1 MVDIHTLSYDFI
13 SLLTNNPEYIT
24 RTIITEDMIQEE
36 YKLYFKIILE
46 QYSRLKRIDVVELE
60 KKNLRSLY
68 ESCLYN
74 GIAVD
79 IKDSF
84 QSYQFEIIKIYKKKI
99 ANDLYNEW
107 NKDVIDDNEYFRRL
121 SNLQSITPTR
131 IKKLTKKDVLHSLA
145 KEGKRIV
152 FNRFSLLMY
161 TLKLEEHD
169 LLTLSG
175 DTGKGKTS
183 LAINLLEDLSRSYP
197 CLYFNMEMSND
208 QMNGRLTAIYSKQ
221 NLNELDKYNNQND
234 SFKKEV
240 SFRLDNLF
248 KNRDIYIV
256 SESQNMNKITSTI
269 ASFNQNKHFIV
280 FIDHAGLISV
290 KGAKNAKERLDEVY
304 KTLRK
309 LSIDYNCTII
319 SLCQLNRESVKNNPR
334 PKLSSLK
341 DSSEIEQ
348 SSSKVGFIF
357 SVENDAKENYYF
369 EIAKNRN
376 GITGTM
382 NLTYNK
388 QNQVMEIVAKK

>member
-369 EIAKNRN
+369 EITKNRN

>member
-1 MVDIHTLSYDFI
+1 
-13 SLLTNNPEYIT
+13 
-24 RTIITEDMIQEE
+24 
-36 YKLYFKIILE
+36 
-46 QYSRLKRIDVVELE
+46 
-60 KKNLRSLY
+60 
-68 ESCLYN
+68 
-74 GIAVD
+74 
-79 IKDSF
+79 
-84 QSYQFEIIKIYKKKI
+84 
-99 ANDLYNEW
+99 
-107 NKDVIDDNEYFRRL
+107 
-121 SNLQSITPTR
+121 
-131 IKKLTKKDVLHSLA
+131 
-145 KEGKRIV
+145 
-152 FNRFSLLMY
+152 
-161 TLKLEEHD
+161 
-169 LLTLSG
+169 
-175 DTGKGKTS
+175 
-183 LAINLLEDLSRSYP
+183 
-197 CLYFNMEMSND
+197 
-208 QMNGRLTAIYSKQ
+208 
-221 NLNELDKYNNQND
+221 
-234 SFKKEV
+234 
-240 SFRLDNLF
+240 
-248 KNRDIYIV
+248 
-256 SESQNMNKITSTI
+256 MNKITSTI

>member
-84 QSYQFEIIKIYKKKI
+84 QSYQFEIIKIYKRKI

>member
-234 SFKKEV
+234 SFKKEA

>member
-208 QMNGRLTAIYSKQ
+208 QMNEQ
-221 NLNELDKYNNQND
+221 
-234 SFKKEV
+234 
-240 SFRLDNLF
+240 
-248 KNRDIYIV
+248 
-256 SESQNMNKITSTI
+256 
-269 ASFNQNKHFIV
+269 
-280 FIDHAGLISV
+280 ISV
-290 KGAKNAKERLDEVY
+290 
-304 KTLRK
+304 
-309 LSIDYNCTII
+309 
-319 SLCQLNRESVKNNPR
+319 
-334 PKLSSLK
+334 
-341 DSSEIEQ
+341 
-348 SSSKVGFIF
+348 
-357 SVENDAKENYYF
+357 
-369 EIAKNRN
+369 
-376 GITGTM
+376 
-382 NLTYNK
+382 
-388 QNQVMEIVAKK
+388 

>member
-290 KGAKNAKERLDEVY
+290 KGAKSAKERLDEVY